1 MFAAISGVMEHF
13 LWLSEEVQSNYEGKY
28 REFEGN
34 KRSLKIA
41 MEAIEQY
48 EMGLSTAVLT
58 GIDDIPGLLNMPK
71 ITVYGLTDLKRLNER
86 DPTFSFEVENVP
98 EEEVALRLWKEGG
111 IAARSGHYYSLAQ
124 DVYNKQKIVRISLV
138 HYNTLEEVKIFLK
151 TLNEICKAN

>member
-1 MFAAISGVMEHF
+1 
-13 LWLSEEVQSNYEGKY
+13 
-28 REFEGN
+28 
-34 KRSLKIA
+34 
-41 MEAIEQY
+41 
-48 EMGLSTAVLT
+48 
-58 GIDDIPGLLNMPK
+58 MPK
-71 ITVYGLTDLKRLNER
+71 VTIYGLTDLKRLNER

-151 TLNEICKAN
+151 TLNEICKTK